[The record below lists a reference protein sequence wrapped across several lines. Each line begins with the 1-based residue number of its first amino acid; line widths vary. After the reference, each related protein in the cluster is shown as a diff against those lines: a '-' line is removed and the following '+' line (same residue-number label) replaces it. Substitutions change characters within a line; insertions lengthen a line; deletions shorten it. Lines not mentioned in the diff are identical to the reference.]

1 MNHRWLSFWA
11 MVIVSFLTAFL
22 WVGSIIYRI
31 GITAPD
37 ETTKL
42 MQQDLTQ
49 YGAIAMLFDIIMFLL
64 ILNILRPKH
73 RWIPAWCRKGES
85 RLD

>member
-49 YGAIAMLFDIIMFLL
+49 YGAIAMLFDIIIFLAPVL
-64 ILNILRPKH
+64 YISNSLVLNVLAKNP
-73 RWIPAWCRKGES
+73 
-85 RLD
+85 